1 MLRQR
6 NAESMAITCDGCS
19 QPRSPADLLYIHD
32 YGHEVR
38 YCAECVAVYHQ
49 FVVTCQAEE
58 QRRQRELDLWMLER
72 RTHVPLRLMPMDLP
86 PVAASSQ
93 ATGTVLG

>member
-1 MLRQR
+1 MKKDVMKL
-6 NAESMAITCDGCS
+6 SCDGCHIS
-19 QPRSPADLLYIHD
+19 LLHTDLLYIHD

-38 YCAECVAVYHQ
+38 YCAECVEVYRQ

-72 RTHVPLRLMPMDLP
+72 RTHVPLALMPLDLP
-86 PVAASSQ
+86 PKRSITLDQ
-93 ATGTVLG
+93 PTEPMRLG

>member
-1 MLRQR
+1 M
-6 NAESMAITCDGCS
+6 EMVCDGCHIS
-19 QPRSPADLLYIHD
+19 LPHTTLLYIHD

-38 YCAECVAVYHQ
+38 YCAECVEVYRQ

-72 RTHVPLRLMPMDLP
+72 RTHVPLALMPLDLP
-86 PVAASSQ
+86 TKREQRVAFGGEPVQ
-93 ATGTVLG
+93 EPMRLG

>member
-1 MLRQR
+1 
-6 NAESMAITCDGCS
+6 MAIVTVIPCDGCGLGT
-19 QPRSPADLLYIHD
+19 PTLTLLTD

-38 YCAECVAVYHQ
+38 YCAECVEVYRQ

-72 RTHVPLRLMPMDLP
+72 RTHVPLALMPLDLP
-86 PVAASSQ
+86 PKRSVTLDQ
-93 ATGTVLG
+93 PTEPMRLG